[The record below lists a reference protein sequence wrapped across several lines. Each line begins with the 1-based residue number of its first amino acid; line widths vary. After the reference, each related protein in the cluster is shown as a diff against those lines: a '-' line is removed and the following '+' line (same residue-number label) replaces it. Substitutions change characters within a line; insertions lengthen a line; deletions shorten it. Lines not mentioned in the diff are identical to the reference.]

1 MCYIHFLALCDE
13 FQWERQDLLRMK
25 EIESS
30 DMLLKEFTEEEHVE
44 KMAKLL
50 GRRVVGLD
58 GMAAVKIKI
67 GRGAGSKGKNLYSKY
82 KRLTILRIL

>member
-1 MCYIHFLALCDE
+1 MNFSGRDRIVF
-13 FQWERQDLLRMK
+13 RMK

-30 DMLLKEFTEEEHVE
+30 GMLLKEFTEEEHVE

-67 GRGAGSKGKNLYSKY
+67 GRGDGSKGKNLYSKY